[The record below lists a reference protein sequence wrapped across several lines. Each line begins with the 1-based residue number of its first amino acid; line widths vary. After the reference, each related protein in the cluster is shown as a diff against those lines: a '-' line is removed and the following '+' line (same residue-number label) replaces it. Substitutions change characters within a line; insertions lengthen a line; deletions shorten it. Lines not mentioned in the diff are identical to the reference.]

1 MGCEYMSK
9 KSIPEQLKQHMDF
22 ISKLPTMVHA
32 INDKGL
38 LVNVSDF
45 WLKKMGYERKDVIG
59 RSSSEFLTQ
68 ESKKYAENA
77 ALPDFFNKGI
87 IENVPYQFV
96 KKDKTIIDVLLS
108 ASSILDEHG
117 VFICSLAI
125 IVDVTEKMLAEKA
138 LRESENKLRSTL
150 DATPFPVA
158 VVDLRDNQIIYWS
171 SSAFELFGHTAPT
184 TSQWYEIAY
193 PDSDYRQDVIEKWKP
208 FLEIAKTSGHPVNT
222 GEYQITCKDGS
233 VKICDLYI
241 SFLPDNLI
249 VTFNDITDRK
259 KTEEVLRE
267 SEKKYRTLFEST
279 EQGVV
284 YQSATGSII
293 SANPAAERIL
303 GLSINQMQGRTLID
317 PCWKTI
323 YEDGSDFPGKAHP
336 AMVALKCGEPVKN
349 IIMGIFN
356 PQNESYNWVI
366 VNATPQFKP
375 GEKEPYQVYATLAD
389 ITENKKA
396 ERDLQASEKKYR
408 ELIELA
414 QEGIWVI
421 DKNHNTTFAN
431 PSMAKM
437 LGYAP
442 AEMTGKHLFYF
453 MDEAAIKIA
462 NANLERRQ
470 KGMVEQH
477 DFEFLRKDGQR
488 IITTMETAP
497 VLDEDGNYC
506 GAIAGVLDITKRR
519 ETEQEKKGL
528 QVQLAQAQKMEAIG
542 TLAGGIAHDFNNILS
557 AILGYSQLV
566 KEELPDGSPADNDI
580 DMVIQSSIRAA
591 ELVKQI
597 LTFSRKTELQL
608 QSLTPHPIIKEALQ
622 MLRSTL
628 PTTIEIK
635 EDIDKECGNIKA
647 DPTNI
652 HQIMVN
658 LCSNALHAMDQQKGT
673 LTVRLSHENL
683 ETEDVKA
690 YKNVS
695 AGSFVVLSVSDTGN
709 GMDTKTMQR
718 IFEPYFTTKG
728 VGKGSGSGIGLSV
741 IHGIVLDCK
750 GFIRVESTLGQ
761 GSTFYIYIPAL
772 KESSADKND
781 MVTTQKSEAPLPKG
795 SGRILVVDD
804 EELLVRVNK
813 RRLEHGGYTVT
824 TTTNGRCQERCRL
837 F

>member
-1 MGCEYMSK
+1 
-9 KSIPEQLKQHMDF
+9 
-22 ISKLPTMVHA
+22 
-32 INDKGL
+32 
-38 LVNVSDF
+38 
-45 WLKKMGYERKDVIG
+45 
-59 RSSSEFLTQ
+59 
-68 ESKKYAENA
+68 
-77 ALPDFFNKGI
+77 
-87 IENVPYQFV
+87 
-96 KKDKTIIDVLLS
+96 
-108 ASSILDEHG
+108 
-117 VFICSLAI
+117 
-125 IVDVTEKMLAEKA
+125 
-138 LRESENKLRSTL
+138 
-150 DATPFPVA
+150 
-158 VVDLRDNQIIYWS
+158 
-171 SSAFELFGHTAPT
+171 
-184 TSQWYEIAY
+184 
-193 PDSDYRQDVIEKWKP
+193 
-208 FLEIAKTSGHPVNT
+208 
-222 GEYQITCKDGS
+222 
-233 VKICDLYI
+233 
-241 SFLPDNLI
+241 
-249 VTFNDITDRK
+249 
-259 KTEEVLRE
+259 
-267 SEKKYRTLFEST
+267 
-279 EQGVV
+279 
-284 YQSATGSII
+284 
-293 SANPAAERIL
+293 
-303 GLSINQMQGRTLID
+303 
-317 PCWKTI
+317 
-323 YEDGSDFPGKAHP
+323 
-336 AMVALKCGEPVKN
+336 
-349 IIMGIFN
+349 
-356 PQNESYNWVI
+356 
-366 VNATPQFKP
+366 
-375 GEKEPYQVYATLAD
+375 
-389 ITENKKA
+389 
-396 ERDLQASEKKYR
+396 
-408 ELIELA
+408 
-414 QEGIWVI
+414 VI

-635 EDIDKECGNIKA
+635 QDIDKECGNIKA

-673 LTVRLSHENL
+673 LTVRLSRENL
-683 ETEDVKA
+683 ETDDVKA

-695 AGSFVVLSVSDTGN
+695 AGSFVVLSVSDTA
-709 GMDTKTMQR
+709 MAWIQKPCR
-718 IFEPYFTTKG
+718 
-728 VGKGSGSGIGLSV
+728 
-741 IHGIVLDCK
+741 
-750 GFIRVESTLGQ
+750 GFLNPIS
-761 GSTFYIYIPAL
+761 P
-772 KESSADKND
+772 
-781 MVTTQKSEAPLPKG
+781 PK
-795 SGRILVVDD
+795 
-804 EELLVRVNK
+804 K
-813 RRLEHGGYTVT
+813 
-824 TTTNGRCQERCRL
+824 
-837 F
+837 

>member
-652 HQIMVN
+652 HQIAYSTESGHPVQ
-658 LCSNALHAMDQQKGT
+658 SKPDSQSTGKRT
-673 LTVRLSHENL
+673 LSPVIP
-683 ETEDVKA
+683 
-690 YKNVS
+690 
-695 AGSFVVLSVSDTGN
+695 DT
-709 GMDTKTMQR
+709 
-718 IFEPYFTTKG
+718 
-728 VGKGSGSGIGLSV
+728 SIG
-741 IHGIVLDCK
+741 
-750 GFIRVESTLGQ
+750 
-761 GSTFYIYIPAL
+761 A
-772 KESSADKND
+772 
-781 MVTTQKSEAPLPKG
+781 
-795 SGRILVVDD
+795 
-804 EELLVRVNK
+804 
-813 RRLEHGGYTVT
+813 
-824 TTTNGRCQERCRL
+824 
-837 F
+837 